1 MRKIFTFFVA
11 LLCAGTMMAA
21 LPQGALNGLFT
32 INADGEKIIFSQ
44 GNLQATTEDLGV
56 NWTWSFATNQYDYI
70 GNAAAN
76 TAINGNGTVSS
87 NGTIDLFGWS
97 TAATTFGIHNSK
109 DNSIYSGDFVD
120 WGVNAITN
128 GGNKA
133 NAWRTLTKDE
143 WVYLFYTRTGAA
155 TLFGLGS
162 VNGVNGLILLP
173 DNWDLPTDASFTPS
187 TTQGLED
194 QGDFYKNSNSN
205 NFSHNTYTTEQ
216 WAVMESAGAVFLPAA
231 GFRTGTDVDNN
242 YVGSYG
248 YCWSASTNSLD
259 YPYRLNFTSGF
270 LRPQNTGTRDY
281 GMSVRLVKKAPVV
294 GDTIQY
300 EYKGN
305 NLFYMIIHKN
315 DSYKEVGIVG
325 DGTAQYSWAEANKP
339 TGALF
344 IPDSV
349 ADWQGTK
356 YAVTTIYQGALRGGS
371 DKLTSI
377 DFSDNTHITTVA
389 YSAFMGCSN
398 VTSVTLSDEITDI
411 LGYAF
416 DGSQLTSIDFKN
428 VKNLGMSNFYDCN
441 IANVFIPKSLTNM
454 TDQTYLFRK
463 ATTITCDEENPSYAA
478 VDNVLYNKAK
488 TKLIGVPGGYPAEHE
503 IHILPT
509 VTSSYYG
516 TFRDIVST
524 IYLYSEITFD
534 SHGWGNSPKGK
545 VVVGCGLLGFYTTG
559 NYEGAGGGSQGD
571 FCNITSID
579 EELLWTIDAHAAAH
593 GSVAIIDTTECNQVL
608 ITATPDEGYVFNSW
622 SNGLKEA
629 EITIDVDRDTTL
641 VANFAQAITH
651 MELEIGFPDKG
662 AEIVSATGY
671 HYEDYKITV
680 SVDNAEAYYF
690 DKIIFYQ
697 GGEPAGGA
705 ELFEETVLK
714 PSTTY
719 KAHVFLN
726 AENGYAFPDGISKN
740 DVLVN
745 GEPVLGVQKLA
756 EKEMRFFVDFTTSAE
771 DQTGIGT
778 VTGEGVPVT
787 GKIIRDGQL
796 YLMYNGTMYNVQ
808 GAVVK

>member
-1 MRKIFTFFVA
+1 MRKIFTFIA

-143 WVYLFYTRTGAA
+143 WVYLFYTRTDAA

-173 DNWDLPTDASFTPS
+173 DNWDLPTGASFTPS

-305 NLFYMIIHKN
+305 NLYYKIYTKNETCKEVMIIN
-315 DSYKEVGIVG
+315 
-325 DGTAQYSWAEANKP
+325 DGTPETYWTEANKP
-339 TGALF
+339 TGALV

-349 ADWQGTK
+349 EDWQGTK
-356 YAVTTIYQGALRGGS
+356 YAVAYMYSNAFRNCTGI
-371 DKLTSI
+371 TSV
-377 DFSDNTHITTVA
+377 DFSENKGLTYITAHGFEDCTA
-389 YSAFMGCSN
+389 LAE
-398 VTSVTLSDEITDI
+398 VTLSDYITT
-411 LGYAF
+411 LNSYCFKGCT
-416 DGSQLTSIDFKN
+416 SLTTIDFKN
-428 VKNLGMSNFYDCN
+428 VVTLSGPTNFWDCN
-441 IANVFIPKSLTNM
+441 IALVHITKSLKTIP
-454 TDQTYLFRK
+454 DQTDLFDH
-463 ATTITCDEENPSYAA
+463 ATTITCDEENPYFVA
-478 VDNVLYNKAK
+478 VDNVLYSKD
-488 TKLIGVPGGYPAEHE
+488 TTQIYGLPIGLTTAEVHVPT
-503 IHILPT
+503 T
-509 VTSSYYG
+509 VTKVLYAAFYQFEG
-516 TFRDIVST
+516 TLFIN
-524 IYLYSEITFD
+524 SEIKPTWPSTGGD
-534 SHGWGNSPKGK
+534 WRNSPKGD
-545 VVVGCGLLGFYTTG
+545 VIVGCGLYDYYNAWRG
-559 NYEGAGGGSQGD
+559 NENNFQ
-571 FCNITSID
+571 NITSLT
-579 EELLWTIDAHAAAH
+579 EQLLWNVDVHAAAH
-593 GSVAIIDTTECNQVL
+593 GSVAIIDTTECNQVH

-629 EITIDVDRDTTL
+629 EITIDVDRDTTITAYFNKL
-641 VANFAQAITH
+641 ITNVELSISQLPKLNETRGENSFAASVAEDADY
-651 MELEIGFPDKG
+651 EIKDWRFIDDADLWTGDPTDIFTPGLYAVNVCIKPKSGFVFPVTDLNI
-662 AEIVSATGY
+662 ADVS
-671 HYEDYKITV
+671 KIT
-680 SVDNAEAYYF
+680 A
-690 DKIIFYQ
+690 
-697 GGEPAGGA
+697 
-705 ELFEETVLK
+705 T
-714 PSTTY
+714 
-719 KAHVFLN
+719 
-726 AENGYAFPDGISKN
+726 
-740 DVLVN
+740 VN
-745 GEPVLGVQKLA
+745 GETP
-756 EKEMRFFVDFTTSAE
+756 
-771 DQTGIGT
+771 DQVHGGW
-778 VTGEGVPVT
+778 EGVPVLYLSTDFTISDAT
-787 GKIIRDGQL
+787 GIEQITNDKSQTTKIIKDNQLFILRGDKVYTITGQE
-796 YLMYNGTMYNVQ
+796 
-808 GAVVK
+808 VK